1 VRVKVRTAD
10 IGIGPLERSFE
21 LQTNDPRHR
30 LVKMTIAA
38 NVKPLPAF
46 ASRISNAD
54 IAHGEKVGAFNVW
67 PSARPVIAI
76 ERGERLLI
84 TLRIKPAGPDSGSLK
99 LAAASEP
106 YKLRREASG
115 DGYLLEIGVEP
126 SNDAAPRVMPVA
138 LEINDGASGKL
149 ALQLTVNTQAENIA
163 IAPRQIDLGEVS
175 LANLP
180 SALTTGGRIGIRKTV
195 GSFHIKSLSTTL
207 DFLKLEQRT
216 LVEGSNY
223 MIRISLDPSR
233 NPKAAAYTGVIRI
246 ETDDP
251 QTPRIETPIKLIL
264 KQ

>member
-1 VRVKVRTAD
+1 
-10 IGIGPLERSFE
+10 
-21 LQTNDPRHR
+21 
-30 LVKMTIAA
+30 MTITA

-67 PSARPVIAI
+67 PAARPVIAI

-84 TLRIKPAGPDSGSLK
+84 TLRIKPAAPDSGSLK
-99 LAAASEP
+99 LAAASQS
-106 YKLRREASG
+106 YKLKREASG
-115 DGYLLEIGVEP
+115 DGYLLEIAVEP
-126 SNDAAPRVMPVA
+126 SNDAAPRVMPAV
-138 LEINDGASGKL
+138 LEINDGTSGKL
-149 ALQLTVNTQAENIA
+149 DLQLTVNTQAESLA
-163 IAPRQIDLGEVS
+163 ISPRQIDLGEVS
-175 LANLP
+175 LADLP
-180 SALTTGGRIGIRKTV
+180 GALATGGRIGIRKAI
-195 GSFHIKSLSTTL
+195 GLFRIKSLSTTL

-223 MIRISLDPSR
+223 LIRISLDPAR
-233 NPKAAAYTGVIRI
+233 LPKAATYTGVIRI